1 MTRTTGLAA
10 GAVVLLMVLCGF
22 IAIPLVANPAF
33 ACGRDV
39 PAVDP
44 SVGGNGFEQWSGV
57 QVQHAAEI
65 VAAGKAM
72 DIPPRGWVIAL
83 ATAMQ
88 ESTLRN
94 LANDNP
100 RYPLVVAHSLA
111 IPHDGVGH
119 DHDSVGLMQQ
129 RPLPPEGAGGWGTV
143 AELMTP
149 TTAARKFYGAL
160 QHVDGWQTMSVTAA
174 AQAVQH
180 SAFEDAYAKWED
192 EASRLAAYV
201 SGLPDIADI
210 GGGPPGAECGPSN
223 DGTASI
229 SADGWTL
236 PAPGPIW
243 SGFRPPSRHTHD
255 GIDIGAPRYTNI
267 HAAADGVV
275 ITSKCNSTIGC
286 DVDGS
291 PQVHGCGWY
300 VEINHGGG
308 ITTRYCHQVHEPY
321 VHVGDH
327 VTAGQVIGQVG
338 STGNSSAPHLHFEV
352 HVGVPAGN
360 TGSSADAVSPIDF
373 MATHGVQ
380 LGQ

>member
-1 MTRTTGLAA
+1 MVAVA
-10 GAVVLLMVLCGF
+10 GAVALLMVVCGL
-22 IAIPLVANPAF
+22 IALPLIGTDAY
-33 ACGRDV
+33 ACGNDV
-39 PAVDP
+39 PAITP
-44 SVGGNGFEQWSGV
+44 SVSGAFDQWSTV

-72 DIPPRGWVIAL
+72 SIPPRGWVIAL

-88 ESTLRN
+88 ESSIRN

-100 RYPLVVAHSLA
+100 QYPLVVAHSLA

-149 TTAARKFYGAL
+149 STSAHKFFAAL
-160 QHVDGWQTMSVTAA
+160 QRVDGWQSMSVTNA

-180 SAFEDAYAKWED
+180 SGVPDGYAKWETP
-192 EASRLAAYV
+192 ATRLAAYV
-201 SGLPDIADI
+201 SGLPDIAAI
-210 GGGPPGAECGPSN
+210 GGGPPGAECGPG

-229 SADGWTL
+229 SADGWTQ
-236 PAPGPIW
+236 PVHAPLWQPFHGAHY
-243 SGFRPPSRHTHD
+243 GVD
-255 GIDIGAPRYTNI
+255 LGAPRYTDI

-275 ITSKCNSTIGC
+275 ITSRCNSTIGC

-291 PQVHGCGWY
+291 PDVHGCGWY

-327 VTAGQVIGQVG
+327 VVAGQVIGQVG

-352 HVGVPAGN
+352 HVGVPAGVG
-360 TGSSADAVSPIDF
+360 GSNADAVDPIPF
-373 MATHGVQ
+373 MIDRGVP